1 MKANNINFDVYEI
14 QVLKTESIFENLLI
28 FYPT

>member
-1 MKANNINFDVYEI
+1 MKVYNINFDVYEI